1 MNIAHKP
8 PDNTKPKP
16 GYDEA
21 GDKCKED
28 ITPLHVHHCS
38 KYILHKP
45 SVLVAHP
52 VQLGV
57 TVSRFRDYPSS
68 LLLCVTVSR
77 FRDNPSSLLPAQI
90 LRTLHYLQ
98 I

>member
-21 GDKCKED
+21 GNKCKED
-28 ITPLHVHHCS
+28 IPPLHVHHCS

-52 VQLGV
+52 V
-57 TVSRFRDYPSS
+57 
-68 LLLCVTVSR
+68 
-77 FRDNPSSLLPAQI
+77 
-90 LRTLHYLQ
+90 
-98 I
+98 

>member
-28 ITPLHVHHCS
+28 IPPLHVHHCS

-45 SVLVAHP
+45 SVLVANP
-52 VQLGV
+52 VELG
-57 TVSRFRDYPSS
+57 
-68 LLLCVTVSR
+68 VTVSR

-90 LRTLHYLQ
+90 LSILSYILSGYKYSDL
-98 I
+98 